1 MVIKRKLLRENLPEL
16 WKNASSVTPLGAQQ
30 LSEPTNIDIIHTYD
44 HRPQKCTPDAARP
57 QMNVND

>member
-44 HRPQKCTPDAARP
+44 RSGAADGFH
-57 QMNVND
+57 QEVNGP